1 MQRKE
6 ANTCVNNIFGFNYAQ
21 VLNNM
26 FLMMAWGLFMGA
38 LFGLILYLLFGWLEE
53 RKGVEE

>member
-1 MQRKE
+1 M
-6 ANTCVNNIFGFNYAQ
+6 NNIFGFNYAQ
-21 VLNNM
+21 VLNDM